1 MKLFRRGPTGQGYGN
16 IYTPHAGSMIIQV
29 QREHGLANR
38 TIVLTPGQV
47 RVLKSLAT
55 RKWLVVGAFMV
66 ATWAWLVVD
75 RAQELI
81 AQRGNSAL
89 AERMRVDSLARQ
101 LGELQQRY
109 DQVSRMLGST
119 PGTATAVPF
128 TDQAPVSPAPAAQT
142 AP

>member
-1 MKLFRRGPTGQGYGN
+1 MKLFRRGPTGEGYGN

-38 TIVLTPGQV
+38 QIILTQRQV
-47 RVLKSLAT
+47 KLLKSLAT

-75 RAQELI
+75 RAQEMI
-81 AQRGNSAL
+81 ARRSNSAV
-89 AERMRVDSLARQ
+89 AERLRVDSLARQ

-119 PGTATAVPF
+119 AGTATAMP
-128 TDQAPVSPAPAAQT
+128 TADKAPVMPAPAADT

>member
-142 AP
+142 P

>member
-1 MKLFRRGPTGQGYGN
+1 VKLFRRGPTGQGYGN

-47 RVLKSLAT
+47 KVLKSLAT

-81 AQRGNSAL
+81 ARRSNSAL

-119 PGTATAVPF
+119 AGTATAVPVA
-128 TDQAPVSPAPAAQT
+128 DQSPAAGVSP
-142 AP
+142 